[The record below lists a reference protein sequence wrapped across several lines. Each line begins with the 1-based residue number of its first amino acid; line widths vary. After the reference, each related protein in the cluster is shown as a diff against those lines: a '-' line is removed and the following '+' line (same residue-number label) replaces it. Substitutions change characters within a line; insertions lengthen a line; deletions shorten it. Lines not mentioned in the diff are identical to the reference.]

1 MLSHKFYEKKI
12 SMQNLTFCVYNVVQD
27 ELFTQKVQKSQKSV
41 LFLKTRLLSFV
52 SFAKIKLNL
61 KKKQAFF
68 LNH

>member
-12 SMQNLTFCVYNVVQD
+12 SMQNLTFCDNNVVQD
-27 ELFTQKVQKSQKSV
+27 ELFTQKVQKSQESV

-61 KKKQAFF
+61 KKKQAYF